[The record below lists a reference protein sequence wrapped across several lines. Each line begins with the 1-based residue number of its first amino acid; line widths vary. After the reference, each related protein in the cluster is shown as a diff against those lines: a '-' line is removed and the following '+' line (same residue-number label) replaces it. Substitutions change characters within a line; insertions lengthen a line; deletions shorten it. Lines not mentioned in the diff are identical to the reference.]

1 MTAGERPRRKPDAD
15 AAEGDGERETDP
27 CRRRRN
33 GKAPPPGRRRGA
45 SRDRDVIGCWRG
57 VLVRLRR
64 PDASKELVNVYVR
77 QLRLADENRAI
88 GETDDVGDVSG
99 VRRRG
104 DDEERSRL
112 AKSRGET
119 LPAGVREDV
128 LVRRNLGAARQHVQ
142 LPILRNRLS
151 NLVQRHAED
160 KAVRKPMEVL
170 AVE

>member
-15 AAEGDGERETDP
+15 AAEGDGQRETD
-27 CRRRRN
+27 RRRRN
-33 GKAPPPGRRRGA
+33 GEAPPPGRRRGA

-77 QLRLADENRAI
+77 QLRLADENGAI

-128 LVRRNLGAARQHVQ
+128 LVRRNLRAARQHVQ
-142 LPILRNRLS
+142 LPVLRNRLS